1 MSSMLAKVFGGV
13 FIAMAINTSLIAQT
27 GPGGVGNGSGS
38 NGQPKNIMWLDA
50 SSLGLANGADVSSW
64 TDLSGNANHAT
75 QATTANMPIFSTGI
89 INGKPIIRFR
99 PTAPNRTQTFLQF
112 NGSPLVN
119 SEYSVFSVAAR
130 RSLGFKLIIGG
141 TSTNGNQ
148 DLHWGWRDN
157 TQFTLAQYGN
167 DINRTLST
175 NTAGTFSVFS
185 SVRRSTTNPWARAIF
200 QDGALL
206 GATENNTTLLSAYD
220 GASIGR
226 LTTNYYDIDVAEL
239 ILYSSALNEAQ
250 RLIVDNYLAAK
261 YALNLGSNQFYSN
274 ATYNYGVVG
283 IGSSDGTVKHTET
296 SGSGGGILLKE
307 AESSLDEANEFVF
320 AGHDNTAVAEV
331 ATDLPVL
338 PSGNLTGR
346 SQRVWYVDK
355 TPTTNTSI
363 SIGFT
368 LAEVGLGAGVENQI
382 FYLLYRSGTSGS
394 FTTVPG
400 AQGVLND
407 GKVWLKVTDA
417 NLVDG
422 YYTIARSDLTGRTWY
437 SYNTGN
443 WDNWQTWSLEQGGA
457 DIVNPDMLTPT
468 TSPTALTDKVVIVH
482 PYTVTVLTN
491 NKQNAL
497 LNVLDGTINFGI
509 TTGHTFDLITG
520 QGTIRLSADNFPNGD
535 ASAFVATG
543 GGTVQYNGSG
553 YTLSVPRT
561 FNNMVVLL
569 SNPSDLI
576 TLMSNYSTN
585 GYVNIQRGTLQ
596 INDDAN
602 TTPLSLIVNQDFT
615 VYSEGKLTVGT
626 GNTIGSYSIPGTMP
640 AIGQYHSIFHQLKI
654 EGNLLND
661 GVIKLTNQA
670 APVYNQFTNTGAVTL
685 IFSGASNKSALLNNT
700 TDLYNLIIDKGV
712 DRTFTLEINSDN
724 VNYLRLFG
732 PNNVGRLEGAPFS
745 AANPEVRKALWIKNG
760 TLKLAGNIVI
770 PSLSE
775 GNTVSGNGDYPI
787 PGNGALWIADT
798 NVKVYSTAR
807 TASPELMGGTV
818 GVNDGTS
825 NQALSVYGEFRI
837 SAGYFNTRNSAGFI
851 FWPDASAVVRIEG
864 GLCDVAQF
872 RSGAGATGGK
882 TSFIMSD
889 GEMMVRGNR
898 QFTYAP
904 TGYQVN
910 PDGGGEIT
918 GAYPT
923 FGIVDPAGVF
933 QMSGGKIYIADDS
946 GDNTYNSNGFCVQA
960 DVVNHTATGGGIYML
975 LNNSDN
981 FDIISDGPL
990 YDLVINKY
998 NGTTNAAVHMGSD
1011 LTLNGG
1017 LTIGSYTQLYAR
1029 RQYGT
1034 YSGRVRDLSVARAF
1048 SISANADYFPYNNT
1062 TTLLVTF
1069 TSGLTLN
1076 NTNQYFYNLVVKN
1089 NPSFTATRK
1098 TLGGNAND
1106 VTIYNDLTIESGAV
1120 LQHANKNI
1128 IVRGN
1133 MNNSGTVELTT
1144 PASNTGKIQFSNRG
1158 IVRTITVTNGGSYTA
1173 IPTITLTAPPVGGT
1187 QATAVPVFDGTP
1199 AVGNALPIVAIAIV
1213 NSGSGY
1219 TAAPTVTISGGGGAV
1234 ATATIITQHILGG
1247 DGNGA
1252 VGNMEINEPH
1262 PATIS
1267 QKTTYLS
1274 ANQRVSNVFT
1284 LTNGILDLDTYNL
1297 DIYNLSTHGSA
1308 NEETLYSATKLLRTS
1323 GNHSD
1328 GGLTRTITANGTY
1341 LFPLGT
1347 YKASASTNRY
1357 AWAKQTISS
1366 FADDGKVQING
1377 VPTKLP
1383 TLSDDGDVNS
1393 RRYLL
1398 YYWRIRHSGFT
1409 TLPLVRNQ
1417 FIGYRDDLF
1426 GQANWAQLFPGKV
1439 VDNVRSLYGV
1449 RIGGQN
1455 DATNILDFSPDFV
1468 LEAGEFT
1475 CGRSQ
1480 LFVGTI
1486 LIYYTRDNARESDWN
1501 LPATWTRSDIL
1512 IDANGDGTINYKDWH
1527 DRRQP
1532 VSPNVPGIGD
1542 IAVIGWVPWD
1552 DPNVALRGQPH
1563 GVWIDNVAIT
1573 VAKVQFTKMTDALG
1587 NPVPRV
1593 YRSNFQFRPNLCI
1606 NNNAGALDA
1615 GIVEGEG
1622 MFWIRIGD
1630 PDLSAN
1636 DLGDFIAQDSSY
1648 FVYENFTATRTYNN
1662 TPDLVS
1668 NIIFANDGWGTNNH
1682 NVTIAKNITTRGNFE
1697 ILGDLNLLL
1706 NTGATGDINVGR
1718 NLVMYEFQGSEG
1730 GASGGGAEIAFQNS
1744 GTGRTITVNGD
1755 ILMNNDGGLINI
1767 RAANSPATDHIINL
1781 YGNIVQNTSNA
1792 ATDGIQ
1798 LYSANDQ
1805 DRVTLNLLGSNS
1817 KTYTLTSGDIPSFY
1831 RLVVNKGTSRA
1842 TTFTF
1847 NNDFNLNGPTDGT
1860 TANTK
1865 ALELQNGTL
1874 VLNNSGIDITLSSG
1888 GSDFEIP
1895 STTGLSILNGIARVT
1910 TAGSNGILLDGYINI
1925 EGTDA
1930 ANQGQLILDGGVGSD
1945 NYILYSSS
1953 GNAEIRIAT
1962 GKLVVG
1968 SQIRSSTLNSLGV
1981 LKYSQLSKSGST
1993 VQGSVTVGLRSAP
2006 VNSRGIFEVYNPGSR
2021 FQIYNGTLTIARPHN
2036 NVATATRAALYIDPQ
2051 TTGLN
2056 QWGTIQIGDPV
2067 NNPAGGTI
2075 TINSTKEL
2083 CRMVVD
2089 GNAIA
2094 KLNVNSLGL
2103 IGNLDIRSGSAFDG
2117 SLLNLRLQQNIINR
2131 GTVNLNTDTLS
2142 FIGNNQDIDGDIT
2155 ANNILINPSTGVNL
2169 TGVTNTVTANNN
2181 LIISGGTL
2189 ADNAHTITVKGNVI
2203 NNAVHSTSGL
2213 GRILLNGTSLQR
2225 IYGTGQFGALELN
2238 NTQGAYLET
2247 DLYLNNDFYLTNG
2260 IFNINS
2266 HLLTLSQ
2273 ISLIQGSGYGT
2284 SKMIITNGS
2293 FGDAGVRKFIP
2304 AGPFNFDFPIGSGA
2318 GLGAKYTQV
2327 EFMISANSTP
2337 GSIAIHPVNQAHMTV
2352 IGPNVLQYYWSIT
2365 STGISNFTGNA
2376 HLHYINSDVV
2386 GDETLYFSARLVG
2399 DAWAKFPP
2407 ETVLYNDDYIS
2418 VDYTG
2423 VSDISGDY
2431 TAGYDSDIPAQIP
2444 VFISNGN
2451 GDWSDKSKWIRLD
2464 GLPVSDGGPQG
2475 HIVQI
2480 REGDIITMDRYRI
2493 LSYRTQIFG
2502 RLNVG
2507 TQIGHNLG
2515 YVSGSGT
2522 LAFVNEKVFPGEYT
2536 DFLTCGTGGTVEFG
2550 GGSYDIPLFN
2560 NYSSVDDQFNNLV
2573 ITGTGIKVFPDRNS
2587 IRICNDLSVL
2597 ETATLKLEHFSRP
2610 NSSNKYTRIGGDII
2624 VGSTAYLDTDY
2635 GEYVYLA
2642 GDFNVLSGGRIK
2654 MDYTYQILDINGIVN
2669 QTFNGNFTN
2678 SNQFNYVIV
2687 NNSNNWILN
2696 GPVDVLNFFYPYLGR
2711 YSTSYTN
2718 LLTIKRTSGN
2728 GLQYPASY
2736 LGTVEGPV
2744 KNNILTT
2751 SSYTVYRYLPVGKN
2765 GVKKFITFTST
2776 PATVNY
2782 FTGEYFGSNPNLG
2795 GMDPT
2800 LRVAPLQTVS
2810 GVEYWSVEGP
2820 SASTVNARF
2829 TLPITTGSDICQ
2841 GVTNVNNLRIARW
2854 NGTNWVEVPSAPS
2867 AGSTKASGTVET
2879 TSDFTFTAGTKYF
2892 FTIASVETIVIPT
2905 AQFTSGNTTICQGNS
2920 TNLTITMTGNGPWDI
2935 VYTDGTS
2942 NFTLPDITSP
2952 YTFGVSPA
2960 STRTYTITSV
2970 TDNLSTTG
2978 VVIGSNPII
2987 TVIPDPTAY
2996 NVTGTI
3002 TICGVQTATI
3012 SLSGSQLNYTYELY
3026 RDGAAT
3032 GNTKVGT
3039 NAALSYTG
3047 ISLGGTYTVMAY
3059 RTGYPLCYEP
3069 MTGSAIVTVSTG
3081 ASATVSGLATGTPIC
3096 SGDPVQVEIILA
3108 GTPPFNF
3115 TVNESYSGRT
3125 FNVTNLNVASGS
3137 TYTYTVNP
3145 APAWLDQGVAP
3156 NYVANYTYTVTAVS
3170 DNSGCGVG
3178 TSSGSATVAVHKLPE
3193 TGPQYHV
3200 PNNFGY

>member
-1 MSSMLAKVFGGV
+1 MKIMLAKVIMGGV
-13 FIAMAINTSLIAQT
+13 LAIAINTRIIAQT
-27 GPGGVGNGSGS
+27 GPGGVGNSSGS

-99 PTAPNRTQTFLQF
+99 PTTPNRTQTYLQF
-112 NGSPLVN
+112 NGSPLIN
-119 SEYSVFSVAAR
+119 SEYSIFSVSAR
-130 RSLGFKLIIGG
+130 RSLGFKLILGG
-141 TSTNGNQ
+141 TNGTGNQ
-148 DLHWGWRDN
+148 NLHWGWRDN
-157 TQFTLAQYGN
+157 DNFTLAQWGN
-167 DINRTLST
+167 DINRTLTT

-200 QDGALL
+200 QNGAML
-206 GATENNTTLLSAYD
+206 GASDNNLTLLTSYD

-250 RLIVDNYLAAK
+250 RLIVDNYLATK
-261 YALNLGSNQFYSN
+261 YALNIGSNQFYSN

-296 SGSGGGILLKE
+296 SGSGGGILLRE
-307 AESSLDEANEFVF
+307 AEGSLDEANEFVF

-331 ATDLPVL
+331 VTDLPVL

-346 SQRVWYVDK
+346 SQRVWYVDR

-407 GKVWLKVTDA
+407 GKVWLRVTNA

-482 PYTVTVLTN
+482 PYTVTVSTN

-497 LNVLDGTINFGI
+497 LNVLDGTINFGT
-509 TTGHTFDLITG
+509 TTGHTFDLISG

-535 ASAFVATG
+535 ASAFVASG

-553 YTLSVPRT
+553 YTLSIPRT
-561 FNNMVVLL
+561 YNNMVVLL
-569 SNPSDLI
+569 SNSTDAI
-576 TLMSNYSTN
+576 TLLSNYTTN
-585 GYVNIQRGTLQ
+585 GYVNIQRGILQ
-596 INDDAN
+596 INDN
-602 TTPLSLIVNQDFT
+602 TNSTPLSLIVNQDFT
-615 VYSEGKLTVGT
+615 VYSEGQLTVGT
-626 GNTIGSYSIPGTMP
+626 GNTIGTYSIPGTMP
-640 AIGQYHSIFHQLKI
+640 AIGQYHNIYHQLKI
-654 EGNLLND
+654 GGNLLND
-661 GVIKLTNQA
+661 GIIKLTNQG

-685 IFSGASNKSALLNNT
+685 TFTGAANKSAILHNT

-712 DRTFTLEINSDN
+712 DRTYIMEINSDN
-724 VNYLRLFG
+724 ANYFRLYG

-745 AANPEVRKALWIKNG
+745 GANPEVRKALWIKNG
-760 TLKLAGNIVI
+760 TLKLTGNIVI

-787 PGNGALWIADT
+787 PGNGALWIADA

-818 GVNDGTS
+818 GVNDGSS

-851 FWPDASAVVRIEG
+851 FWADASAVIRIEG

-872 RSGAGATGGK
+872 RSANGVAGGK
-882 TSFIMSD
+882 TSFIMSG

-898 QFTYAP
+898 QFTYNLDY
-904 TGYQVN
+904 TSGYSVN

-933 QMSGGKIYIADDS
+933 QMSGGKIYVTDDS

-960 DVVNHTATGGGIYML
+960 DKVNHTATGGVIYML
-975 LNNSDN
+975 LNNNDN

-990 YDLVINKY
+990 YDLVINNY

-1048 SISANADYFPYNNT
+1048 SISANADYFPFNNT

-1069 TSGLTLN
+1069 ISGLTLN
-1076 NTNQYFYNLVVKN
+1076 NTTNQYFYNLVVKN

-1120 LQHANKNI
+1120 FQHANKNI

-1173 IPTITLTAPPVGGT
+1173 IPTITITAPPVGGT

-1234 ATATIITQHILGG
+1234 ATTTILTQHILGG
-1247 DGNGA
+1247 DGNGV

-1262 PATIS
+1262 PAIIS

-1328 GGLTRTITANGTY
+1328 GGLTRAITANGTY

-1377 VPTKLP
+1377 VPAKLP

-1398 YYWRIRHSGFT
+1398 YYWRVRHSGFT
-1409 TLPLVRNQ
+1409 TVPKVRNQ
-1417 FIGYRDDLF
+1417 FIGYRDDIF
-1426 GQANWAQLFPGKV
+1426 NQVNWAQLFPGKV
-1439 VDNVRSLYGV
+1439 VNNVRSLYGV
-1449 RIGGQN
+1449 LVGNQN
-1455 DATNILDFSPDFV
+1455 DATNILDFSPAFD

-1486 LIYYTRDNARESDWN
+1486 LIYYTRDNARESNWN

-1512 IDANGDGTINYKDWH
+1512 IDANGDGTINYEDWH

-1662 TPDLVS
+1662 TPDIVS

-1730 GASGGGAEIAFQNS
+1730 GASGGGAEIAFQNT

-1755 ILMNNDGGLINI
+1755 ILMNNTGGLINI
-1767 RAANSPATDHIINL
+1767 RSANAPATDHTIIL
-1781 YGNIVQNTSNA
+1781 YGNIVQNTIGAGS
-1792 ATDGIQ
+1792 GIQ
-1798 LYSANDQ
+1798 LYSADDQ
-1805 DRVTLNLLGSNS
+1805 DRVTLNLLGSAS
-1817 KTYTLTSGDIPSFY
+1817 KTFTLTSGDIPNFY
-1831 RLVVNKGTSRA
+1831 RLVVNKGTSRS

-1847 NNDFNLNGPTDGT
+1847 NNDFNLNGPTNGA

-1874 VLNNSGIDITLSSG
+1874 ILNNSGIDITLSSG

-1895 STTGLSILNGIARVT
+1895 STTGLSVLNGIARVT

-1945 NYILYSSS
+1945 NYIQYSSS

-1993 VQGSVTVGLRSAP
+1993 VQSSVTVGLRSAP

-2021 FQIYNGTLTIARPHN
+2021 FQIYNGTLTIARPHD
-2036 NVATATRAALYIDPQ
+2036 NVATATRAALYIDSQ

-2067 NNPAGGTI
+2067 NNPAGGTV
-2075 TINSTKEL
+2075 TINSTKDL
-2083 CRMVVD
+2083 CRMIID
-2089 GNAIA
+2089 GNSTA

-2103 IGNLDIRSGSAFDG
+2103 LGELDIRAGSSFDG
-2117 SLLNLRLQQNIINR
+2117 SLLNLSLQNDITNR
-2131 GTVNLNTDTLS
+2131 GTVNLNVDTLS
-2142 FIGNNQDIDGDIT
+2142 FIGGDQDIDGDIT
-2155 ANNILINPSTGVNL
+2155 ANNILVNPTTGVNL
-2169 TGVTNTVTANNN
+2169 TGATNTITANSN
-2181 LIISGGTL
+2181 LIISNGTL
-2189 ADNAHTITVKGNVI
+2189 TDNAHTVAVKGNVI

-2213 GRILLNGTSLQR
+2213 GRILLNGVSLQR

-2238 NTQGAYLET
+2238 NSQGAYLET

-2266 HLLTLSQ
+2266 HLFTLSQ
-2273 ISLIQGSGYGT
+2273 NSLIQGSSYGT

-2327 EFMISANSTP
+2327 EFIISANSTP

-2376 HLHYINSDVV
+2376 HLHYIDSDVV
-2386 GDETLYFSARLVG
+2386 GDETLYYSARLLG

-2407 ETVLYNDDYIS
+2407 ETVLEDDDYIS

-2431 TAGYDSDIPAQIP
+2431 TAGYDADIPAQIP
-2444 VFISNGN
+2444 VFISNGIGN
-2451 GDWSDKSKWIRLD
+2451 WSDPTKWTRLD
-2464 GLPVSDGGPQG
+2464 GLPVPAGGPQG

-2507 TQIGHNLG
+2507 SQIGHNLG

-2550 GGSYDIPLFN
+2550 GDSYDIPLFN
-2560 NYSSVDDQFNNLV
+2560 NYSAVDDQFNNLV
-2573 ITGTGIKVFPDRNS
+2573 ITGTGIKVFPDRDN
-2587 IRICNDLSVL
+2587 IRICNNLSVL
-2597 ETATLKLEHFSRP
+2597 ETATLKLEHFSRS
-2610 NSSNKYTRIGGDII
+2610 NSSYKYTRIGGNIY
-2624 VGSTAYLDTDY
+2624 VGATAFLDTDY

-2642 GDFNVLSGGRIK
+2642 GNFNMPSGGK
-2654 MDYTYQILDINGIVN
+2654 LGASYTYQFFNLNGVVQQIIDGD
-2669 QTFNGNFTN
+2669 FNGTNGFNNFW
-2678 SNQFNYVIV
+2678 V
-2687 NNSNNWILN
+2687 NNTNGVIFQNGGAVFKTFLYPQRGEIATSNSSLATLSKSD
-2696 GPVDVLNFFYPYLGR
+2696 GKGLLYSAGYTGYVD
-2711 YSTSYTN
+2711 
-2718 LLTIKRTSGN
+2718 
-2728 GLQYPASY
+2728 
-2736 LGTVEGPV
+2736 GPV
-2744 KNNILTT
+2744 KINVGPTT
-2751 SSYTVYRYLPVGKN
+2751 TYGYLPVGSVDN
-2765 GVKKFITFTST
+2765 TKFFYYTTL
-2776 PATVNY
+2776 PAAVSY
-2782 FTGEYFGSNPNLG
+2782 WTGEYFDANPYNPLSMTGSLQYVSAVEHWQIKS
-2795 GMDPT
+2795 D
-2800 LRVAPLQTVS
+2800 VAR
-2810 GVEYWSVEGP
+2810 SVQF
-2820 SASTVNARF
+2820 R
-2829 TLPITTGSDICQ
+2829 LPITATSDAAS

-2854 NGTNWVEVPSAPS
+2854 NGSQWVEIPSAPT
-2867 AGSTKASGTVET
+2867 AGSTKTSGFVQTNAAYA
-2879 TSDFTFTAGTKYF
+2879 FTAGTNEYF
-2892 FTIASVETIVIPT
+2892 TLASVESIVIPT
-2905 AQFTSGNTTICQGNS
+2905 AQFTSGNATICQGNS
-2920 TNLTITMTGNGPWDI
+2920 TNLTITMTGSGPWDI
-2935 VYTDGTS
+2935 EYTDGTS
-2942 NFTLPDITSP
+2942 NFTLTDITSP

-2970 TDNLSTTG
+2970 TDNIGTTG
-2978 VVIGSNPII
+2978 VVIGSNPVI

-3026 RDGAAT
+3026 RDGVAT
-3032 GNTKVGT
+3032 GNTKAGT

-3081 ASATVSGLATGTPIC
+3081 ASATVTGLATGTPIC
-3096 SGDPVQVEIILA
+3096 SGDPVQIEIVLV

-3137 TYTYTVNP
+3137 TYTHTVNP
-3145 APAWLDQGVAP
+3145 APAWVDQGVAP
-3156 NYVANYTYTVTAVS
+3156 NYVANYTYTVTTIS